1 MVVCTGAVGSG
12 KTILVKALLGDLTLD
27 TGTIKSAFDSVAY
40 CSQTAWLVNG
50 TIKDNIRSHLWEVG
64 DIGQA
69 WYERVVHVCD
79 LEEDLQQLP
88 DGDQT
93 VIGSRGITLSG
104 GQKQRVVSF
113 LGAVH
118 RVEAIY

>member
-1 MVVCTGAVGSG
+1 MGSG
-12 KTILVKALLGDLTLD
+12 KTILVKALLGDLPPD
-27 TGTIKSAFDSVAY
+27 TGTIKTAFGSIAY
-40 CSQTAWLVNG
+40 CSQTAWLING
-50 TIKDNIRSHLWEVG
+50 TIKDNIRGHLWEGG

-69 WYERVVHVCD
+69 WYEQVVHVCD

-104 GQKQRVVSF
+104 GQKHRVVSS
-113 LGAVH
+113 LILEAPH
-118 RVEAIY
+118 RFEAIILIYF

>member
-1 MVVCTGAVGSG
+1 VGSG
-12 KTILVKALLGDLTLD
+12 KTILVKALLGDLPPD
-27 TGTIKSAFDSVAY
+27 TGTIKTAFGSIAY
-40 CSQTAWLVNG
+40 CSQTAWLING
-50 TIKDNIRSHLWEVG
+50 TIKDNIRGHLWEGG

-69 WYERVVHVCD
+69 WYEQVVHVCD

-104 GQKQRVVSF
+104 GQKHRVVSSLI
-113 LGAVH
+113 LGAPH
-118 RVEAIY
+118 RFEAIILIYF